1 MSNARIKL
9 HLFFLRRPTF
19 VWHRVLSSIIFSY
32 LAAEKQYT
40 RAMSKK
46 KPIKLQPK
54 PQQKQLARDRAV
66 PATRPMA
73 TKQKSVRPPIEK
85 MPITSPQDPLYKKI
99 FWGSALVLLAI
110 TVILSLGSGINA
122 DDEYQDDYSNKL
134 VSYYTTFGKDTSA
147 LNIPRGNMHLYGGFF
162 DLVTG
167 FVNKALGYD
176 DYDIEYHNVRHVFN
190 AMMGVLAMVFV
201 GLTASAIA
209 GWRAG
214 ILALFFIFL
223 SPRFLGHSLMN
234 PKDIPFAA
242 GFAVANYYTILL
254 LQTLPKPKWSTMIGL
269 ALGIALAIATRAG
282 GLLLIGYLGLF
293 MGLHFLLKYGVKGF
307 SSNTKELGKYAMYGA
322 GIIIVGYLLAIVTW
336 PYALQS
342 PIANPLKALSEFS
355 QLGVKIRLLFQ
366 GENVM
371 SDDTVWYYS
380 ILWIIKTIPLY
391 VLIGFLGSMIWI
403 GRLLQKYSLLP
414 VLLMFFASIFPVI
427 YIIYKDSILHDGW
440 RHLMFVYP
448 SMVVV
453 AALFWIQLESLFKN
467 NRIIQYITYGILII
481 LILEPTIF
489 IARNVHYPY
498 VYFNPIGGG
507 IKGAYGNFETDY
519 WGVSTKQ
526 ALDWMEKQGILSE
539 NMQDTVVIATSFYH
553 PVSRLAGK
561 YNGKVQ
567 VKYTRFNNRYTELWD
582 YGIYPSRYIR
592 GPHLRSHNWP
602 NDKTIYTVTANGVPL
617 TAIEKDTTHDAYQAE
632 AAIKQQNYLTA
643 VEALKKEVA
652 AYPKNELAWQSLA
665 MSYINTSNFQQAV
678 QAANESLRAA
688 PQNETSLYYLGLAY
702 LNTGNVQGAINAFK
716 ESLVQNDE
724 NFIVYYY
731 LGVTYQQQQ
740 NWSEVLA
747 NANKA
752 IELNQRFKQAYELGA
767 MALEQM
773 GNAQSAQ
780 QYREAASQL

>member
-1 MSNARIKL
+1 
-9 HLFFLRRPTF
+9 
-19 VWHRVLSSIIFSY
+19 
-32 LAAEKQYT
+32 
-40 RAMSKK
+40 MSKK
-46 KPIKLQPK
+46 KPVRQSSKTQ
-54 PQQKQLARDRAV
+54 PQQAKNRVATATRTKVVKPRV
-66 PATRPMA
+66 VRERPPATSENDPMYR
-73 TKQKSVRPPIEK
+73 KV
-85 MPITSPQDPLYKKI
+85 
-99 FWGSALVLLAI
+99 FWGAALVMLIVTIL
-110 TVILSLGSGINA
+110 LSLGSGINA

-134 VSYYTTFGKDTSA
+134 VNYYATFGKDTSA

-162 DLVTG
+162 DLTTG
-167 FVNKALGYD
+167 VINKALGYD
-176 DYDIEYHNVRHVFN
+176 EYDIGYHNVRHIFN

-201 GLTASAIA
+201 GLGASAIA

-254 LQTLPKPKWSTMIGL
+254 LQTLPKPKWGTLIGL

-293 MGLHFLLKYGVKGF
+293 MGLDFLYKYGLKGL
-307 SSNTKELGKYAMYGA
+307 STQTNLIGKYAIYGIGIVVA
-322 GIIIVGYLLAIVTW
+322 GYILAIITW
-336 PYALQS
+336 PFALQS

-371 SDDTVWYYS
+371 SDSTAWYYP

-391 VLIGFLGSMIWI
+391 ILIGFAGSVLWI
-403 GRLLQKYSLLP
+403 GRLLKRYNPIP
-414 VLLMFFASIFPVI
+414 VLLMLFASIFPVF

-453 AALFWIQLESLFKN
+453 ATLFWMQLESLFQNKSVN
-467 NRIIQYITYGILII
+467 VKYAVYGILTI
-481 LILEPTIF
+481 LMLEPTIF
-489 IARNVHYPY
+489 IARNLHYPY

-507 IKGAYGNFETDY
+507 IKGAYGNYETDY

-526 ALDWMEKQGILSE
+526 ALDWMEQQGILSE
-539 NMQDTVVIATSFYH
+539 NMKDTVVIATSFYH
-553 PVSRLAGK
+553 PVSRLTGK
-561 YNGKVQ
+561 YNGKVV

-592 GPHLRSHNWP
+592 GPHLRSHKWP
-602 NDKTIYTVTANGVPL
+602 NSKAVHVVEANGVPL
-617 TAIEKDTTHDAYQAE
+617 TAIEKDTAHHAYLGE
-632 AAIKQQNYLTA
+632 AAIKQQDWPTA
-643 VEALKKEVA
+643 VDELQKEVA
-652 AYPKNELAWQSLA
+652 AYPDNELAWQSLA
-665 MSYINTSNFQQAV
+665 SAYINSGNFQQAIN
-678 QAANESLRAA
+678 AANESLRAA

-702 LNTGNVQGAINAFK
+702 LNTGNIQGAINGFK
-716 ESLVQNDE
+716 ESLVQNEE
-724 NFIVYYY
+724 NAIVYYY
-731 LGVTYQQQQ
+731 LGLAYQQQQ
-740 NWSEVLA
+740 NWNEVLT

-752 IELNQRFKQAYELGA
+752 IEYNQRFKQAYELGA
-767 MALEQM
+767 FAYEQL
-773 GNAQSAQ
+773 GNAEMAQ
-780 QYREAASQL
+780 RYRQAAGQL